1 MVSLKTKILTEGKFW
16 FANFT
21 IICLKWPAKRQSRSA
36 VRETL
41 IRTMVYL
48 NKQNRLPLRFKY
60 WLWTCICLILS
71 AQLTSILTP
80 PLYLPKLYYD
90 LWSQNL
96 RIFFHYTLQCLRKYY
111 DGIKWIQKINPANI
125 YLLEVNNG
133 NTRKRCEIC
142 SKLTIKTPKLS
153 SISIVYFEQVNVI
166 WEDELFILI
175 HCKIF
180 KVCLPVFQHYPW
192 GYSL

>member
-1 MVSLKTKILTEGKFW
+1 MYLSHSFGTADFNSNTTFVSTQAVLRSMITKPT
-16 FANFT
+16 
-21 IICLKWPAKRQSRSA
+21 
-36 VRETL
+36 
-41 IRTMVYL
+41 Y
-48 NKQNRLPLRFKY
+48 
-60 WLWTCICLILS
+60 
-71 AQLTSILTP
+71 
-80 PLYLPKLYYD
+80 
-90 LWSQNL
+90 
-96 RIFFHYTLQCLRKYY
+96 FFHYTLQCLRKYY

-125 YLLEVNNG
+125 YLLEVNNR